1 MHRLIIL
8 LFLCFA
14 TTLSA
19 QKLLRLETPK
29 NARKI
34 TYFIGNPI
42 VFRLDDDGKTN
53 KNWFAER
60 IVDLDLE
67 RQLVIFET
75 WQVPISDIMYVRQ
88 GDVNRGV
95 KAGAKILQTFGASAA
110 GFGLLG
116 KLTPNCPNCNE
127 AIVFGVVSYGI
138 GSAVDWLVSGR
149 RIFKIGKK
157 NKLRLLDLTP
167 KPDVKPV

>member
-8 LFLCFA
+8 FFLCLT

-29 NARKI
+29 NARKL

-42 VFRLDDDGKTN
+42 VFRLDDDGKKN

-60 IVDLDLE
+60 IVDLDLD

-127 AIVFGVVSYGI
+127 AIVVGVASYAV

-149 RIFKIGKK
+149 RIFKIGRK

-167 KPDVKPV
+167 KPEVKPV

>member
-8 LFLCFA
+8 LFLCLA
-14 TTLSA
+14 NTLCA

-29 NARKI
+29 NARKL

-42 VFRLDDDGKTN
+42 TFRLEDDGKTN
-53 KNWFAER
+53 KNWFIER
-60 IVDLDLE
+60 IVDLDLD

-75 WQVPISDIMYVRQ
+75 WQVPISDIVYVRQ

-95 KAGAKILQTFGASAA
+95 KAGAKILQTFGASVA

-127 AIVFGVVSYGI
+127 AMVFGAMSYGV
-138 GSAVDWLVSGR
+138 GTAVDWLISGR
-149 RIFKIGKK
+149 RIFKIGRK

-167 KPDVKPV
+167 KPEVKPV